1 MAYQINQAF
10 IEGNVGRDATTG
22 STKNGDTYTRWS
34 VANTQ
39 GDKTIWVS
47 CVMFGEERAKL
58 APAIVKGSK
67 VVVSGKIDLDTYQ
80 NADGETKAG
89 LSMIVN
95 SISLPPRA
103 AGSGSASASVEAE
116 AAEVIDLNF

>member
-22 STKNGDTYTRWS
+22 KTKNDDTYTRWS

-39 GDKTIWVS
+39 GEKTIWVS
-47 CVMFGEERAKL
+47 CVMFGEERSKL
-58 APAIVKGSK
+58 APGIVKGAK
-67 VVVSGKIDLDTYQ
+67 VVVSGRIDLDTYK
-80 NADGETKAG
+80 NADGEERAG
-89 LSMIVN
+89 LSMVVN

-103 AGSGSASASVEAE
+103 QREEVTASVDTE
-116 AAEVIDLNF
+116 AAEVLDLDF